1 MYFSVDAE
9 ANEGLLRALAV
20 VAEKPISADDPRDEV
35 LIFMD
40 ALYEVLH
47 HGEGYNKSGDNH
59 RFSLPPEQDKSLPVV
74 SGQANSKYSKPLGR
88 KI

>member
-1 MYFSVDAE
+1 MYFSVDSE

-20 VAEKPISADDPRDEV
+20 VAEKRISPDDPRDEV

-47 HGEGYNKSGDNH
+47 HGEGYNKSGGDNH

-74 SGQANSKYSKPLGR
+74 SNYHSL
-88 KI
+88 